1 MEIPKKIMISA
12 TLPKRKERR
21 SKSSTSSTETE
32 SASPIPKRQK
42 EQEPLLNEH
51 EDAITEDGFDKKEN
65 EPDEVLSA
73 LGLAQKFDEII
84 SRLGKLDVIT
94 NQMQSLHDAVG
105 QINSKIVNMENEVVI
120 LKRDISKML
129 HTTGELENSVSFLGD
144 SLDEEKKKLKETDEE
159 NKSEISKLKLQLLK
173 YETYDRRENLRF
185 YGIPENQ
192 QENTRETLNAFMEE
206 KLDMEDPSSI
216 EFQRVHRVGRKY
228 PHKPRPI
235 LARFLRYPDR
245 EYVFSRR
252 SSLERDEGFGI
263 GIDLPKSVVEMRKKM
278 IPKMVWKHE
287 RRDKEQRSV

>member
-1 MEIPKKIMISA
+1 MISA

-73 LGLAQKFDEII
+73 LGLAQQFDEII

-94 NQMQSLHDAVG
+94 NQMQSLHDAV
-105 QINSKIVNMENEVVI
+105 
-120 LKRDISKML
+120 
-129 HTTGELENSVSFLGD
+129 GELENSVSFLGD

-159 NKSEISKLKLQLLK
+159 NKSEISKLKWQLLK
-173 YETYDRRENLRF
+173 YETYDRRENLRL

-192 QENTRETLNAFMEE
+192 QENTRETLNAFMEG

-252 SSLERDEGFGI
+252 SSLEKDEGFGI

-278 IPKMVWKHE
+278 IPKMVEARKKGQRAAFSLTE
-287 RRDKEQRSV
+287 PYNLYIDGQLVEYTDK

>member
-1 MEIPKKIMISA
+1 MYTFYQLYFRRRSSHERVNTKK
-12 TLPKRKERR
+12 RR

-51 EDAITEDGFDKKEN
+51 EDAITEDGFDKKEI

-105 QINSKIVNMENEVVI
+105 QINSKIVYMENEVVI

-129 HTTGELENSVSFLGD
+129 HTTGELENSGR
-144 SLDEEKKKLKETDEE
+144 EK
-159 NKSEISKLKLQLLK
+159 
-173 YETYDRRENLRF
+173 
-185 YGIPENQ
+185 
-192 QENTRETLNAFMEE
+192 
-206 KLDMEDPSSI
+206 
-216 EFQRVHRVGRKY
+216 KY

-287 RRDKEQRSV
+287 RRDKGQRSV